1 MVALVSWKSLQ
12 DRRVGSGISMAP
24 KFLRMNNRY
33 SPVKFIRSFWLFDP
47 IALRKFFV
55 CPTDKT
61 ER

>member
-1 MVALVSWKSLQ
+1 MT
-12 DRRVGSGISMAP
+12 P

-47 IALRKFFV
+47 IALRKFSSNRQD
-55 CPTDKT
+55 P